1 MIKQFRLWMML
12 MLGAL
17 VLAGCGLEATPVPIA
32 PTATTAPAAPTATI
46 PAADATPTLAA
57 ATPTTAA
64 TPGSGGNTV
73 QLQLTQFTIWQDF
86 MPGPRIGGPP
96 LLAAIELGIT
106 NNGPTAVND
115 VAPGGVVIRR
125 ANGDVVYDGGA
136 QGGEVNMGPAAGLP
150 PGATK
155 HYVYSLAQPDE
166 SPQLTENEPLG
177 GTLTLKIDGQDYP
190 VDLPPTPVEFTR

>member
-1 MIKQFRLWMML
+1 ML
-12 MLGAL
+12 ALAAL
-17 VLAGCGLEATPVPIA
+17 VLVGCGQEATPVPIV

-46 PAADATPTLAA
+46 PAADATPTPAA
-57 ATPTTAA
+57 PSTAAA

-73 QLQLTQFTIWQDF
+73 QIQLTQFTIWQDF
-86 MPGPRIGGPP
+86 MPGPRTGGPP
-96 LLAAIELGIT
+96 LLAAIELDIT
-106 NNGPTAVND
+106 NTGPAAIAEIAAV
-115 VAPGGVVIRR
+115 GLVIRR
-125 ANGDVVYDGGA
+125 AGGDVVYDGAA

-155 HYVYSLAQPDE
+155 HYVYSLAQTDV

-177 GTLTLKIDGQDYP
+177 GTLTLKIDGQEHP